1 MLRSLHS
8 CHVDV
13 IDNKE
18 LKEYGI
24 MFIPRFVE
32 IITYLGGDG
41 VSDMWKYAHVIELR
55 FLRNESEFR
64 IV

>member
-1 MLRSLHS
+1 LHS

-24 MFIPRFVE
+24 MFIPSFME
-32 IITYLGGDG
+32 IISCLGGDG
-41 VSDMWKYAHVIELR
+41 LSYMGKYAHIIELP
-55 FLRNESEFR
+55 FLRNESEFS

>member
-1 MLRSLHS
+1 LHS

-18 LKEYGI
+18 LRKEYGI
-24 MFIPRFVE
+24 MFIPRFME
-32 IITYLGGDG
+32 IITCSGGDG
-41 VSDMWKYAHVIELR
+41 VLDMQKYAHIIELP

-64 IV
+64 TV

>member
-1 MLRSLHS
+1 LHS

-24 MFIPRFVE
+24 MFIPRFME
-32 IITYLGGDG
+32 IITCLGGDG
-41 VSDMWKYAHVIELR
+41 VSDLQKYAHISELP
-55 FLRNESEFR
+55 FLRNESEFG